1 MRLYGKIFFLL
12 VLTLLVTAGLS
23 SWLSQKW
30 MMENQAIETR
40 LNALA
45 SLGETAV
52 SLYELDGAEAYYQWK
67 HHATRRQHFQA
78 ALIDAEASL
87 ASSPPI
93 NRHFMP
99 LLEQVKRAQKKTTII
114 DPPRLAVGLP
124 LVFQGHQYYWLADT
138 RLPPEVMQQGG
149 RQMLQIRVA
158 MALLVILLISGL
170 LTRMLT
176 RPIRQLQE
184 SSKQLADG
192 DLSARSATSVSERK
206 DELGDLG
213 RSFDHMAESLAGLV
227 NHHKQLLRDISH
239 ELRSPLAR
247 LQVALELARNEA
259 GDKAGDELDRIG
271 LEAERLNALIGEV
284 LTLARFEQGAVQA
297 ENKSLQLHEIVKAL
311 LVDAAFEAEYVGK
324 QVILLEI
331 ESCQVFGDPLWL
343 SRALDNIIRN
353 AIRHT
358 KAHGQVEVSLQC
370 EGRDVV
376 IIVRD
381 FGEGVDEKLLSDL
394 FEPFFRVSEARER
407 HNTAQDSGYG
417 LGLAI
422 AKQAIAL
429 QHGTIHARNHAQGGL
444 EVVITL
450 PLSIA
455 KTTRD

>member
-30 MMENQAIETR
+30 MGENQAIELR

-52 SLYELDGAEAYYQWK
+52 RLYVLKGEAAYHQWQRQ
-67 HHATRRQHFQA
+67 TSRIQHFQGV
-78 ALIDAEASL
+78 LIDADASQTL
-87 ASSPPI
+87 NHPAH
-93 NRHFMP
+93 RHFLS
-99 LLEQVKRAQKKTTII
+99 LLEQVKQAQKKTTII

-124 LVFQGHQYYWLADT
+124 LAFQGHQYYWLADT

-149 RQMLQIRVA
+149 RQMLQIRVG

-170 LTRMLT
+170 ITRMLT

-213 RSFDHMAESLAGLV
+213 RSFDQMAESLAGLV

-297 ENKSLQLHEIVKAL
+297 ENKSLLLHEIVKAL
-311 LVDAAFEAEYVGK
+311 LVDAAFEAEYAGK
-324 QVILLEI
+324 QVIPLEI

-343 SRALDNIIRN
+343 SRALENIIRN
-353 AIRHT
+353 AISHT
-358 KAHGQVEVSLQC
+358 KEHGDVEVSLQC
-370 EGRDVV
+370 QEGYAV

-381 FGEGVDEKLLSDL
+381 YGEGVDEKLLSDL

-407 HNTAQDSGYG
+407 HNTNQASGYG

-422 AKQAIAL
+422 ARRAIEL
-429 QHGTIHARNHAQGGL
+429 QGGEINAHNHSQVGF
-444 EVVITL
+444 EVMVKL
-450 PLSIA
+450 PLM
-455 KTTRD
+455 